1 MCLRR
6 TEDTFA
12 YYMVEE
18 FAAGFR
24 KRLFLQLRGI
34 KQNRGRHASASGS
47 PNGNLAADVMTFM
60 GSSFKKTMAFQPR
73 GIKQSRC
80 SSGNGI
86 WITKSGSS
94 CTSPDML
101 PFTDA
106 KGTWCRVAY
115 ITVEELASG
124 FKKTSAFQLRGIK
137 QTTGSS
143 GEGDW
148 IIQRKPGNHCESYKE
163 GRGPDDEVFDL
174 MTLTRF
180 PAVSEY
186 VSDALSM

>member
-1 MCLRR
+1 MASRRGWLCSCAASSR
-6 TEDTFA
+6 TEA
-12 YYMVEE
+12 
-18 FAAGFR
+18 
-24 KRLFLQLRGI
+24 
-34 KQNRGRHASASGS
+34 RHASASGS

-174 MTLTRF
+174 MTLT
-180 PAVSEY
+180 P
-186 VSDALSM
+186 LSCSF